1 MLREWYMLRKFAART
16 ERNGTLVRAMIE
28 INLSADG
35 DMSTPKFRQLAEAV
49 KNAISEGKLHTGDIL
64 PSVSAVCEQFELS
77 RDTVFKAYSLLREQG
92 VVMSQPGK
100 GYYIADRVTKVF
112 VFLDTFKAY
121 KEVLYDSF
129 FHNLPRNVIADVNF
143 HHYNPHLF
151 RKLID
156 DSLGRYSKYIIM
168 PFLSDDTE
176 RLLNKIPKERL
187 LVIDWNL
194 YTDNLS
200 NVVYQDFGNALYVG
214 LERVKNLLAKYQTVH
229 FLYPDFTYHPYQ
241 SVVSFERF
249 CRNNN
254 ISYVVERNLDA
265 LDVQK
270 GTAYVSVSD
279 RMLGRFLEQCR
290 NRSLVPGQDVGMIS
304 YNETPMKQFI
314 DRGITVFS
322 TDFRQMGQLAAQF
335 VTDERHLNVCVPS
348 DMIIRN
354 SL

>member
-1 MLREWYMLRKFAART
+1 
-16 ERNGTLVRAMIE
+16 MID
-28 INLSADG
+28 INLCPEG
-35 DMSTPKFRQLAEAV
+35 DNSTPKFRLLSEAV
-49 KNAISEGKLHTGDIL
+49 KNAISEGKLRTGDVL
-64 PSVSAVCEQFELS
+64 PSVTAVCQQFGLS

-100 GYYIADRVTKVF
+100 GYFIADRVTKVF

-121 KEVLYDSF
+121 KEVLYDSL

-143 HHYNPHLF
+143 HHYNPQLF
-151 RKLID
+151 RKLIE
-156 DSLGRYSKYIIM
+156 DSLGRYSKYIVM

-176 RLLNKIPKERL
+176 KILARIPKERL

-200 NVVYQDFGNALYVG
+200 NVVYQDFGNALYRG
-214 LERVKNLLAKYQTVH
+214 LERIKERLAKYQTLH

-249 CRNNN
+249 CRNNS
-254 ISYVVERNLDA
+254 ISYVVERNPDA
-265 LDVQK
+265 LDVRP
-270 GTAYVSVSD
+270 GTAYLSVSD
-279 RMLGRFLEQCR
+279 RMLGRFLEQCSAR
-290 NRSLVPGQDVGMIS
+290 GYTPGDQVGIIS

-314 DRGITVFS
+314 GQGITVFS

-348 DMIIRN
+348 EMIIRK